1 MTTISDIFDALRTR
15 RSYREPMELRRISGM
30 MEGMMVSD
38 LHPQLT
44 SNFLNIFS
52 GLANQLLM
60 GSFQME
66 TRQ

>member
-15 RSYREPMELRRISGM
+15 RSYREPMELRQISGM

-52 GLANQLLM
+52 GQAN
-60 GSFQME
+60 
-66 TRQ
+66 